1 MNARKRPYLFPREW
15 QLFAGDFGKIASL
28 QNPKQSE
35 LRVKKIEGSKYAVD
49 RRGTE
54 GCVALVA
61 LLALLDL
68 LVVFFEFG

>member
-1 MNARKRPYLFPREW
+1 MLENGGVAKLDAAWNLFPREW

-35 LRVKKIEGSKYAVD
+35 AVD

-61 LLALLDL
+61 RLGLLDL